1 METNGWQLIP
11 SYKKQSMK
19 KRKGKLMK
27 WRARQRLIHIT
38 LQVKKFL
45 LLNSNHDQVSLPR
58 LTTRQHQLG
67 VQETYL
73 KTNQN
78 QLEYFISKVRNKS
91 NFSVLEGLKNG
102 TMIKCQLFSYGIK
115 NLEINSRIFFLNNIL
130 LLSKKARG
138 LGENVIV

>member
-1 METNGWQLIP
+1 M
-11 SYKKQSMK
+11 
-19 KRKGKLMK
+19 
-27 WRARQRLIHIT
+27 
-38 LQVKKFL
+38 
-45 LLNSNHDQVSLPR
+45 NSNYDQVSLPR
-58 LTTRQHQLG
+58 DEHKAASFGSSGKLH
-67 VQETYL
+67 L